1 MLRHTGCPVRI
12 IRFVDSALRDC
23 YNKYKKLRKGAFAER
38 ENMTKNTFRVHTA
51 KYAAAFVTVLAA
63 LVAAALSLAFA
74 HYITACLF
82 LLVAAAFSVIG
93 VMYGSVVSIDETGVR
108 RSFWGVQIS
117 DTPWYEIAEVGI
129 VGVKVFNNNNPK
141 RTGSRYIYFSKKALT
156 DDERFKLALEWP
168 PKDMPYLL
176 YTRTRID
183 TAMLYHNKEIATY
196 NAGDIFANP
205 YE

>member
-1 MLRHTGCPVRI
+1 MRE
-12 IRFVDSALRDC
+12 SAV
-23 YNKYKKLRKGAFAER
+23 AER
-38 ENMTKNTFRVHTA
+38 ENMTKKTFRVHTA
-51 KYAAAFVTVLAA
+51 KYVAAFVTVLAA
-63 LVAAALSLAFA
+63 LAATALSLAFA

-82 LLVAAAFSVIG
+82 LLVAVVFSVIG
-93 VMYGSVVSIDETGVR
+93 VMYGSVVSLEETGVR
-108 RSFWGVQIS
+108 RGFWGIQIS
-117 DTPWYEIAEVGI
+117 DTPWYEIAEVGV

-141 RTGSRYIYFSKKALT
+141 HTGSRYIYFSKKALS
-156 DDERFKLALEWP
+156 DEERFKLALEWP